1 MRHWDPSLSIQALC
15 PGISLNYQI
24 LFHPP
29 IGRPPLSILVDIQQE
44 FRGVDR
50 GGGAS
55 VQQQLLVLGQVL
67 SRVLLGQPGTVEQ
80 LPLKER
86 QVGLGETR
94 PIVVE

>member
-1 MRHWDPSLSIQALC
+1 ML
-15 PGISLNYQI
+15 

-29 IGRPPLSILVDIQQE
+29 IRRPPLSVLVDVQQE
-44 FRGVDR
+44 FGGVDW
-50 GGGAS
+50 GGGAR

-94 PIVVE
+94 PMVLSKVRTT